1 MITEETNWNYLVEE
15 VRHWIEVAD
24 DPYIAA
30 ALEENNIKEVGDL
43 VSSAIENHH
52 SIEEFGYQEDSLEEF
67 TKFYQDVDWIVT
79 EGLNR
84 GWDYVYI

>member
-24 DPYIAA
+24 DPYIIA
-30 ALEENNIKEVGDL
+30 ALEENNIEEVRDL
-43 VSSAIENHH
+43 VSSAIENHC
-52 SIEEFGYQEDSLEEF
+52 SIEEFGYQGGSLEEL
-67 TKFYQDVDWIVT
+67 TKFYQNVEWIVT

-84 GWDYVYI
+84 GWDYLYV